1 MLKKLKQCRY
11 VAAGYVT
18 NTIRAEVG
26 GTSSA
31 QEVIGSVDYSKT
43 SRDWIKTP
51 KNYSDNIIGDRE
63 IEMLAGE
70 NDLAI
75 HPPAASNEVQ

>member
-1 MLKKLKQCRY
+1 MKLKQCRY

-18 NTIRAEVG
+18 SIIRAEVG
-26 GTSSA
+26 GTDHTA
-31 QEVIGSVDYSKT
+31 HGVIGSIDHSKT
-43 SRDWIKTP
+43 SRDLIKTP

-75 HPPAASNEVQ
+75 HPPAASSEVQ